1 MPQVGGVI
9 GVNLNNIGFMTFYN
23 YVIGKLYS
31 WGRRR
36 ENDTPIAN
44 VVFTM
49 CIVHYF
55 QIFTLY
61 MILRKI
67 FDFRDFI
74 LGVNKLY
81 VGLLLIAFFVVYY
94 FLFYHRDKWERYAQ
108 QVEQADERKRKRGK
122 FFVLLYLIGSI
133 LLFFIS
139 LPFVFG

>member
-1 MPQVGGVI
+1 
-9 GVNLNNIGFMTFYN
+9 MTFYN
-23 YVIGKLYS
+23 YVIGRLYS
-31 WGRRR
+31 WGARR

-94 FLFYHRDKWERYAQ
+94 FLFYRREKWERYAQ
-108 QVEQADERKRKRGK
+108 QVEQEDERKRKRGK
-122 FFVLLYLIGSI
+122 FLVLLYLIGSI